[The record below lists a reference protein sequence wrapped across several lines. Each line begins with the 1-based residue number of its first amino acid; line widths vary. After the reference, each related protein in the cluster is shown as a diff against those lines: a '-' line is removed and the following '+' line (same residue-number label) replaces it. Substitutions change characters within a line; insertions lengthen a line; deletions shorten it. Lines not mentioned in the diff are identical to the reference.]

1 MLQALASCATSP
13 GAALQDAVRGA
24 MTGMLQVMCQ
34 RKLLVPHS
42 RDEEANHLWERS
54 WGIAVRVSDQL
65 TPALLGC
72 EA

>member
-1 MLQALASCATSP
+1 MQALASCAASP
-13 GAALQDAVRGA
+13 GADLQEAVCGA
-24 MTGMLQVMCQ
+24 MGAMLRAMCQ

-42 RDEEANHLWERS
+42 RDDDAAHLWERS
-54 WGIAVRVSDQL
+54 WGIAAKVSPQL